1 MMSSTPTLTSPH
13 PRPEICA
20 PDRPVAND
28 TPGRHRL
35 ATQELSPRRP
45 AGRALAAPLLAP
57 GLLALG
63 LLALL
68 IAPVGTTLAQAPRTT
83 GKPEASASAGTSAGL
98 LPGKPLAGG
107 WRLLSWDDLMPP
119 DWDPLKLLE
128 NRGISALNDSDP
140 RAIALLQELREQ
152 WDKAPTRPELDGMKI
167 RLPGYVVPLDMLGGE
182 IREFLLVPYLG
193 ACIHTPPP
201 PANQIIHAVS
211 ARRHTLQTMDAIWI
225 NGTLKIARSDTSMG
239 VSGYQLEINRV
250 EPYREPPR

>member
-1 MMSSTPTLTSPH
+1 MMHSTPTTTH
-13 PRPEICA
+13 PRTRAELCA
-20 PDRPVAND
+20 PGRPLAAA
-28 TPGRHRL
+28 TPCWRPRTAL
-35 ATQELSPRRP
+35 AHGLRRS
-45 AGRALAAPLLAP
+45 AARALLAPLLA
-57 GLLALG
+57 LSLMMAL
-63 LLALL
+63 
-68 IAPVGTTLAQAPRTT
+68 ITLAGTARAQTPRTT
-83 GKPEASASAGTSAGL
+83 GQPEGVAPAGAATGA

-128 NRGISALNDSDP
+128 DRGVSALNDSDP

-211 ARRHTLQTMDAIWI
+211 ARRHALQTMDAVWI
-225 NGTLKIARSDTSMG
+225 NGTLKIARSDTNMG
-239 VSGYQLEINRV
+239 VSGYRLEINRV
-250 EPYREPPR
+250 EPYRDPPR